1 MKPREGIILLM
12 DINCPFQKVPEQVLL
27 PALGLL
33 GFARGNF
40 SCSLSKDTKVLL
52 LWGESGVP
60 HVVSGCSSLAGG
72 CVLLVSHV
80 LPALAARGEKLI
92 SGHWFWLHL
101 QGNFIHRQLPVHTD
115 PDMPG

>member
-40 SCSLSKDTKVLL
+40 SCSLSRDTKFYS
-52 LWGESGVP
+52 SG
-60 HVVSGCSSLAGG
+60 GNQGSLALYPD
-72 CVLLVSHV
+72 VPAWLEAVSCWFHMFC
-80 LPALAARGEKLI
+80 LP
-92 SGHWFWLHL
+92 W
-101 QGNFIHRQLPVHTD
+101 QPVVKS
-115 PDMPG
+115 